1 MHQTRG
7 RLELRTGIEQR
18 LHSSTVAEQ
27 KEFDVGMAAERQFS
41 ARNDHCCPMVT
52 PHGVERNADFVG
64 HGTTIPCG
72 QESQQGGGQS
82 PLVAALPFFQRS
94 ERRKWMRL
102 IVADSRALERGIW
115 LARIRIEAEDQKF
128 GRNRAEID

>member
-27 KEFDVGMAAERQFS
+27 KEFDVGMAAEGQFS
-41 ARNDHCCPMVT
+41 ARNDHRCPMVT

-64 HGTTIPCG
+64 HDTTIPCRR
-72 QESQQGGGQS
+72 EPQQGGGQS
-82 PLVAALPFFQRS
+82 PHRSSPPCPFFS
-94 ERRKWMRL
+94 T
-102 IVADSRALERGIW
+102 ASAANGC
-115 LARIRIEAEDQKF
+115 AASSPTAEA
-128 GRNRAEID
+128 